1 MNKFKVLTVKD
12 VEFTDDH
19 DKLVKGMQLWL
30 CGETDEEAWHGWE
43 VLKIWVPDGSPL
55 EDIVAM
61 LKHDD
66 EIMVEFNRRGKA
78 VKVELAS

>member
-30 CGETDEEAWHGWE
+30 CGETDEEAWNGWE
-43 VLKIWVPDGSPL
+43 VVKVWVPDGSPL
-55 EDIVAM
+55 EDIVSM

-66 EIMVEFNRRGKA
+66 EVLVEFNRRGKA
-78 VKVELAS
+78 YKIDLVA